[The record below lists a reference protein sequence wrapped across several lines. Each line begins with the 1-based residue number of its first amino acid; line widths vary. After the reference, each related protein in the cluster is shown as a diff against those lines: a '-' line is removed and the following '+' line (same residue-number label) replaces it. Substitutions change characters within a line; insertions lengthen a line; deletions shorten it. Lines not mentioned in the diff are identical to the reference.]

1 MCISYSLVNIHILHS
16 TFDVIHQV
24 FVEISIKDS
33 KIPMSLINLCYL
45 GWITL
50 KFWENP
56 PNLIKSTNFIEAI
69 SEILGLAH
77 KLTHKN
83 LFSLRFWNTI
93 SEILLNFFQD
103 LTTDIGSRAKCSCF
117 HDFMLVLWVHKVIIY
132 AFLCCICKL
141 LNFCVKPVV
150 RHC

>member
-1 MCISYSLVNIHILHS
+1 MCISYSFVNIHILHS
-16 TFDVIHQV
+16 TFDVFDQV
-24 FVEISIKDS
+24 FIKISIKDS
-33 KIPMSLINLCYL
+33 KILVSLINSWYL

-56 PNLIKSTNFIEAI
+56 PNLIKSANFIEAI
-69 SEILGLAH
+69 SEISGLAH
-77 KLTHKN
+77 KLAHKN

-93 SEILLNFFQD
+93 SEISLKFFQD
-103 LTTDIGSRAKCSCF
+103 LTTDIGSKTKCSCF
-117 HDFMLVLWVHKVIIY
+117 HDFMLVLQVHKVIIY